1 MVERPKTKAAGAG
14 ETEER
19 PPLTAEQFEASP
31 EFRKFKSAM
40 RKILKVPK
48 AELVERVKRAK
59 ETSPRFGNPN
69 AAGRKKTLSIP

>member
-1 MVERPKTKAAGAG
+1 MAEWPKTKAAGAG
-14 ETEER
+14 AEEDR
-19 PPLTAEQFEASP
+19 PPMTAEQFEASP

-48 AELVERVKRAK
+48 SELDERVRLAK

-69 AAGRKKTLSIP
+69 APGRKPKT